1 MAIESGL
8 AIGCSDLQSAG
19 GIKNV
24 LIREW
29 NSPSGADTVTFDHT
43 SGNFKCTVIKNSADT
58 ATQAVWGVYESQIE
72 RSSLTVTGTNENK
85 NFTTYECVL
94 SLFLPKIDA
103 TKLLRLQE
111 LTGKCLMVLV
121 VDSNTTLPLS
131 GAAPTADESQAL
143 LIGASSK
150 FSNLDDKARSQTW
163 ARIASIEGG
172 TGAAFSDEDG
182 VTLNI
187 TCTQYEL
194 PNPYIPAGT
203 GVTDGIR
210 IGATG
215 LTATTT

>member
-1 MAIESGL
+1 MSIESGL
-8 AIGCSDLQSAG
+8 EIGCTDLQGAG
-19 GIKNV
+19 GLKYV

-29 NSPSGADTVTFDHT
+29 NPSGIDTVTFNHATD
-43 SGNFKCTVIKNSADT
+43 NFKCTVIKNNQGTDTEAD
-58 ATQAVWGVYESQIE
+58 WGVYESKIE
-72 RSSLTVTGTNENK
+72 SSSLTVTGTNEGK
-85 NFTTYECVL
+85 DFTTYECVL
-94 SLFLPKIDA
+94 SMYLPKITL

-121 VDSNTTLPLS
+121 VDSNTTLPEVGDS
-131 GAAPTADESQAL
+131 PVVGATQGL

-150 FSNLDDKARSQTW
+150 FSNLDEKARSQTW

-194 PNPYIPAGT
+194 PNPYVPAGT
-203 GVTDGIR
+203 AITDGIR
-210 IGATG
+210 IDATG

>member
-1 MAIESGL
+1 MGIESGL

-19 GIKNV
+19 GVKNV

-29 NSPSGADTVTFDHT
+29 NSPSGTDTVTFDHT
-43 SGNFKCTVIKNSADT
+43 SGNFKCTVIKNSAGT
-58 ATQAVWGVYESQIE
+58 ATEADWGVYESQIE

-85 NFTTYECVL
+85 NFTTYECAL

-111 LTGKCLMVLV
+111 LNGKCLMVLV
-121 VDSNTTLPLS
+121 VDSNTTLPAT
-131 GAAPTADESQAL
+131 GVAPTADATQAL

-194 PNPYIPAGT
+194 PNPYVPAGSGT
-203 GVTDGIR
+203 GDGIR
-210 IGATG
+210 ISATG